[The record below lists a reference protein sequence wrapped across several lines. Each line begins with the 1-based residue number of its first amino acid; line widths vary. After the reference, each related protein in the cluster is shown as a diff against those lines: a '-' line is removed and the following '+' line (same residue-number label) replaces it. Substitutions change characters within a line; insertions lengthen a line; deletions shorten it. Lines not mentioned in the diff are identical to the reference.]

1 MRGWSFVACAALAAT
16 LCAGCGGAAKPAARP
31 SEASVSS
38 SPTTVAMPSP
48 SGLRGSLL
56 SPDMLIFSSKTLS
69 AQTVDRIRK
78 VRGVSA
84 VEQFAMAQFYRQETP
99 VQYAAVDPASFRRWA
114 VEPVAESAAV
124 WQRVAG
130 GEMAIR
136 ADLAK
141 RVQTPGQY
149 VRIGDSS
156 ASPSVH
162 VGAYTDLFAPTTNLD
177 IDAVINQRWVKPLGM
192 VPGNALLVSMLS
204 ASPQRLQKQMRT
216 IVGDT
221 AAVRVLGFTWDPK
234 AVQTVVLTGE
244 SVNSAVGTYN
254 FTASANGWVI
264 PAASWVRAYIR
275 TVQVPILGTVTCNK
289 VMIPQLVGALT
300 QIQSAGLAGLIHSD
314 AGCFVPRYIAGTHQL
329 SYHAF
334 GLAIDINAP
343 ENPRGSRGHM
353 DPRVVEIFRE
363 WGFEWGG
370 TWHYTDP
377 MHFQLDRVV
386 NGVPQSNP

>member
-1 MRGWSFVACAALAAT
+1 VAA
-16 LCAGCGGAAKPAARP
+16 LCAGCGGAAKPTAVGTAGTTVPSDRP
-31 SEASVSS
+31 SSS
-38 SPTTVAMPSP
+38 TTTVAMPSP
-48 SGLRGSLL
+48 TGLRGSLL
-56 SPDMLIFSSKTLS
+56 SPDILIFSSKTLS
-69 AQTVDRIRK
+69 PTVVDRVRK
-78 VRGVSA
+78 VKGVTA
-84 VEQFAMAQFYRQETP
+84 TEQFAMAQFYRQETP
-99 VQYAAVDPASFRRWA
+99 VQYAAVDPASFRRWV

-136 ADLAK
+136 SSLAK
-141 RVQTPGQY
+141 RIQTPQQY

-156 ASPSVH
+156 VSPSVH

-177 IDAVINQRWVKPLGM
+177 IDAVVNQRWVKPLGM

-254 FTASANGWVI
+254 FTATADGRVI
-264 PAASWVRAYIR
+264 PAASWVRKYIR
-275 TVQVPILGTVTCNK
+275 TVQVPILGTVSCNK
-289 VMIPQLVGALT
+289 VMIPQLVGALS
-300 QIQSAGLAGLIHSD
+300 QIQREGLAGEIHSD

-343 ENPRGSRGHM
+343 ENQRGTRGHM
-353 DPRVVEIFRE
+353 DPRVVDIFRQ

-386 NGVPQSNP
+386 SGVSRSDP